1 MVEKELG
8 AQAVGHSTS
17 SLKRTML
24 LPTETYAFLALNIA
38 TIIWGSQHAVLK
50 NIVKTS
56 SPAAVNAVRF
66 SIAAALAAPWLPW
79 NAHCHGARAT
89 WLAGAE
95 LGGWM
100 FCGFSLQVYGLQF
113 TSASRSAFFTV
124 PECQARPN
132 LCAPSLRAAGEP
144 YFCDMCASRVG
155 RECHCP
161 QGRPL
166 G

>member
-113 TSASRSAFFTV
+113 TSASRSAFLLYLNVKLV
-124 PECQARPN
+124 PIFALLLYGRQASLTSVTCVRPVSEGS
-132 LCAPSLRAAGEP
+132 AIVRRA
-144 YFCDMCASRVG
+144 G
-155 RECHCP
+155 R
-161 QGRPL
+161 
-166 G
+166 